1 MTSSERLTCPGL
13 LALGA
18 ILVGW
23 CGGGFGLAVLIV
35 PLALI
40 WMARS
45 GELKLISQAWETRQ
59 GAIMNSLA
67 MLMLAALLA
76 GLVFVLLLLGWGLAR
91 ITDPLPLAP
100 WLGLLPAAAAAVVK
114 FVP

>member
-13 LALGA
+13 LALSP

-23 CGGGFGLAVLIV
+23 CGGGFGLAVVIV

-45 GELKLISQAWETRQ
+45 GELKLISQAWNTRQ
-59 GAIMNSLA
+59 GAVMNSVALA
-67 MLMLAALLA
+67 MLAALLA
-76 GLVFVLLLLGWGLAR
+76 GLVFVLLALGWGLAG
-91 ITDPLPLAP
+91 ITGALPLAP